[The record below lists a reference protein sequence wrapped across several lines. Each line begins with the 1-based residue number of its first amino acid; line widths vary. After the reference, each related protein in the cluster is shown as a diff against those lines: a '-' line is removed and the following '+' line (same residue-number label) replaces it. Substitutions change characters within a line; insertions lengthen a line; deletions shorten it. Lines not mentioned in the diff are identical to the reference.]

1 MAERKAT
8 PSAAN
13 VAQDSLI
20 GTLTALINQQAA
32 AINALT
38 AKLDADAGV
47 TGADY
52 ADTIGAM
59 DTVAY
64 HGIATPT

>member
-20 GTLTALINQQAA
+20 GTLTALVNQQAA

-38 AKLDADAGV
+38 AKLDADADL
-47 TGADY
+47 TATDY
-52 ADTIGAM
+52 GSTVGTM